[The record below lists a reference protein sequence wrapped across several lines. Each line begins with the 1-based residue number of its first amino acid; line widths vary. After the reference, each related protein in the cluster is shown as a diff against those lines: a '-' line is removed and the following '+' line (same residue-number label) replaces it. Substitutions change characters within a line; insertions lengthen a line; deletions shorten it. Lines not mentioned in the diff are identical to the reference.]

1 MKDVIFYLKPYPLIY
16 EIFTMLMFCLPPI
29 IGIHREGDVNKSLI
43 LSYKK
48 YWTRNIKMAGKRM
61 IIVTK
66 NK

>member
-1 MKDVIFYLKPYPLIY
+1 
-16 EIFTMLMFCLPPI
+16 MFFLPPI

>member
-1 MKDVIFYLKPYPLIY
+1 
-16 EIFTMLMFCLPPI
+16 MFFLPPI

-48 YWTRNIKMAGKRM
+48 YWTRNIKVARKRM
-61 IIVTK
+61 IIVTN